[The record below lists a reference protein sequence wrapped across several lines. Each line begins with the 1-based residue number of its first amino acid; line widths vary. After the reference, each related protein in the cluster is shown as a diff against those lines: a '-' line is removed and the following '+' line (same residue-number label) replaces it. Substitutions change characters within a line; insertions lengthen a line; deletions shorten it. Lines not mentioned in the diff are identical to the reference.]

1 MYPIFLDVLS
11 RQGYDLVIITQKM
24 GIFSNQVFHF
34 PTFSFSLQDLVR
46 VIQQESYTYKDP
58 ITEFLAH
65 LYVDFDFDAAQEKL
79 QQCAAVL
86 ENDFFLVA
94 CQTDF
99 IENARLMIFELF
111 CRIHQCIS
119 IK

>member
-1 MYPIFLDVLS
+1 MCSF
-11 RQGYDLVIITQKM
+11 ITYR
-24 GIFSNQVFHF
+24 I
-34 PTFSFSLQDLVR
+34 TLLQDLVK

-94 CQTDF
+94 CQNDF

>member
-1 MYPIFLDVLS
+1 MFLYKCDMKL
-11 RQGYDLVIITQKM
+11 R
-24 GIFSNQVFHF
+24 F
-34 PTFSFSLQDLVR
+34 PLQDLVR
-46 VIQQESYTYKDP
+46 VIQQESYAYKDP

-79 QQCAAVL
+79 QQCATVL